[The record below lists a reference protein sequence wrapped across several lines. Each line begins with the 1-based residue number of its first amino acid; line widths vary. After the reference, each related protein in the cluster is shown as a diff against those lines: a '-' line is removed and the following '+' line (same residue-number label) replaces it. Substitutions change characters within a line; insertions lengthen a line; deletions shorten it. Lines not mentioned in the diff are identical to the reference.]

1 MQTNDTTLSRL
12 GLLINLLALLAFLV
26 LLLRAFPQMMPQGL
40 AQAGSGNGMGVG
52 LGRGMGRGMGGGSA
66 MMRFHQA
73 EIPAEYAG
81 RTSPIAADDASLA
94 RGQVA
99 YQTYCIA
106 CHGEAGMGD
115 GVAGQALDPKPA
127 PIAQSSQMM
136 PDAYLFWR
144 VSKGGAHFST
154 AMPAWEVALE
164 EQTRWDLIN
173 YMRSLGAGQQAGGG
187 SGAGKAGV
195 DQAPEMAAAG
205 VAQGLITQAEADTFL
220 MVHTLVEAQMTTQ
233 TTPSGS
239 GLERQKAALATLVE
253 ANTIVQEAADTFI
266 SVRDRLLGA
275 EAMP

>member
-1 MQTNDTTLSRL
+1 MQNNNTTLRRL
-12 GLLINLLALLAFLV
+12 GILINLLALLAFLV
-26 LLLRAFPQMMPQGL
+26 LLLRAFPQLIPQGL
-40 AQAGSGNGMGVG
+40 AQRGRGNGMGGG
-52 LGRGMGRGMGGGSA
+52 LERGMGRGMGGGSA

-81 RTSPIAADDASLA
+81 RASPIAADNASLA
-94 RGQVA
+94 RGQTA

-106 CHGEAGMGD
+106 CHGETGMGD
-115 GVAGQALDPKPA
+115 GVAGQALDTKPA

-144 VSKGGAHFST
+144 VSEGGAHFST
-154 AMPAWEVALE
+154 AMPAWEVVLD

-173 YMRSLGAGQQAGGG
+173 YMRSLGAGQQAHGG
-187 SGAGKAGV
+187 SAGKAGV
-195 DQAPEMAAAG
+195 DQAPALAAAG

-220 MVHTLVEAQMTTQ
+220 TVHTLVEAQMMTQ
-233 TTPSGS
+233 TTPNGS

-253 ANTIVQEAADTFI
+253 AKTIVQETADTFI